1 MPSKG
6 KKKPPSSPT
15 PGTASSPV
23 PAEETP
29 ENKSPVTVPTEAPAA
44 AATSSYAPPD
54 GVIAELKVMIE
65 IERSAR
71 LTAEKKLSDAADK
84 ITDLMEAAVQR
95 EAALL
100 QELSTRL
107 PPEEVTT
114 VMEIFKSSADTD
126 VPTDV
131 PPATPRQSLAPMLAE
146 GDGPLVERL
155 AETLI
160 EGAKIDSVITNP
172 AMAFEG
178 VTKDVLEYVNE
189 WREAIEPEG
198 GFAIPESVSVNPE
211 EILTAAQ
218 QTAQEAAAAAK
229 AAAAAAREKA
239 YEKMPSREQVESNL
253 KDASAK
259 AATIVDEYM
268 PSRQAVLEGVSSVSL
283 TAWSFLPSTAS
294 VLQTVSSAAAN
305 TATPAA
311 APVVSAEISQPS
323 FSEEGGG
330 EKGQGSSDEAEA
342 LASRAVEAGIAAYSE
357 EEEKNVD

>member
-1 MPSKG
+1 
-6 KKKPPSSPT
+6 
-15 PGTASSPV
+15 
-23 PAEETP
+23 
-29 ENKSPVTVPTEAPAA
+29 
-44 AATSSYAPPD
+44 
-54 GVIAELKVMIE
+54 MIE

-311 APVVSAEISQPS
+311 PVVSAEISQPS

-330 EKGQGSSDEAEA
+330 EKGQGSSDEAGA

-357 EEEKNVD
+357 EEETNVD